1 VYLAPT
7 PSALAWARA
16 PILEVN
22 VVRRTALV
30 VGLVL
35 AVLFLPLS
43 AAGQLASRPAEDWI
57 KTLES
62 PARVA
67 GLRIDDII
75 ARLGLKPGDVVADL
89 GAGSGL
95 FAFPFG
101 KAVGPGHVY
110 AVELDEGFLTHMRE
124 KAAAEGVSNVLP
136 VLGKFTDPS
145 LPARD
150 VDVAFFHDV
159 LHHVQDRPTYL
170 KSLAGY
176 VKPGGR
182 IVVID
187 MNPETSPHRD
197 QPELVV
203 SKAQA
208 AAWMADAGF
217 VPSEDISLFADKWFV
232 IYRRR

>member
-1 VYLAPT
+1 M
-7 PSALAWARA
+7 SRRA
-16 PILEVN
+16 CSI
-22 VVRRTALV
+22 VVTLVGALV
-30 VGLVL
+30 LSD
-35 AVLFLPLS
+35 AV
-43 AAGQLASRPAEDWI
+43 AGQLASRPAEDWI

-67 GLRIDDII
+67 GLRIDEII
-75 ARLGLKPGDVVADL
+75 ARLNLKPGNVVADL

-95 FAFPFG
+95 FAFPLG
-101 KAVGPGHVY
+101 KAVGQGRVY
-110 AVELDEGFLTHMRE
+110 AVELDEGFLTHMRG
-124 KAAAEGVSNVLP
+124 KAKAEGVTNVLP

-159 LHHVQDRPTYL
+159 LHHVQDRPAYL
-170 KSLAGY
+170 KSVAGY

-187 MNPETSPHRD
+187 LNPEQSPHRE

-203 SKAQA
+203 AKEQA
-208 AAWMADAGF
+208 T
-217 VPSEDISLFADKWFV
+217 
-232 IYRRR
+232 